1 MVALAS
7 HQGLLALQDTETW
20 LYPAPGGTA
29 LSSLAGG
36 FTASSILT
44 PSCLWAQSICWAE
57 AGQHEGFLPS
67 KTNWALVKALTSP

>member
-7 HQGLLALQDTETW
+7 HQGPLALQDTETW
-20 LYPAPGGTA
+20 MYPAPGGTA

-44 PSCLWAQSICWAE
+44 LGTE
-57 AGQHEGFLPS
+57 HLLG
-67 KTNWALVKALTSP
+67 